1 MYQKDF
7 ILRMIELFGEFLAAI
22 MGLIRKGEY
31 TRASEKIG
39 RVYYDMLKEDAS
51 FFRSLP
57 ENDLTKTLLEN
68 HNYTNGHLE
77 ILAELF
83 NAEAELSLAQGNKSG
98 SLEFSRKSLILFE
111 FVDSDQKTYSLERLN
126 KIETIRQR
134 IENLIQNVSDLPTA

>member
-1 MYQKDF
+1 
-7 ILRMIELFGEFLAAI
+7 MIEMFGELLAAI
-22 MGLIRKGEY
+22 IGLIRKGEY
-31 TRASEKIG
+31 TRASEQIG
-39 RVYYDMLKEDAS
+39 RVYNDMLKEDAS
-51 FFRSLP
+51 YFRSLP

-77 ILAELF
+77 ILAGLF

-111 FVDSDQKTYSLERLN
+111 FVDSDQKTYSLERVN

-134 IENLIQNVSDLPTA
+134 IEYLIQMSSDLPNP

>member
-7 ILRMIELFGEFLAAI
+7 ILRMIEMFGELLAGI

-31 TRASEKIG
+31 TRASDQIG
-39 RVYYDMLKEDAS
+39 RVYNDMLKEDAS
-51 FFRSLP
+51 FFRALP
-57 ENDLTKTLLEN
+57 ENDLTKSLLEN

-83 NAEAELSLAQGNKSG
+83 NAEAELSLARGNIAG

-111 FVDSDQKTYSLERLN
+111 FVDADQKTYSLERVN
-126 KIETIRQR
+126 KIETIKQR
-134 IENLIQNVSDLPTA
+134 IENLVKNVT

>member
-7 ILRMIELFGEFLAAI
+7 ILRMVEMFGELLAMI
-22 MGLIRKGEY
+22 MGLIKKGEY
-31 TRASEKIG
+31 TRASDQIG
-39 RVYYDMLKEDAS
+39 KVYYDLLKEDAS
-51 FFRSLP
+51 YFRALP
-57 ENDLTKTLLEN
+57 EKDLTRTLLDN

-83 NAEAELSLAQGNKSG
+83 NAEAELSLAKGNESD

-111 FVDSDQKTYSLERLN
+111 YVDTDQKTYSLDKLN

-134 IENLIQNVSDLPTA
+134 IENLLQNAI

>member
-1 MYQKDF
+1 
-7 ILRMIELFGEFLAAI
+7 MIEMFGELLSGI

-31 TRASEKIG
+31 NRAYDQIG
-39 RVYYDMLKEDAS
+39 RVYKDMLKEDAS
-51 FFRSLP
+51 FFRSIP
-57 ENDLTKTLLEN
+57 ENDLTQSLLRN

-77 ILAELF
+77 IIAELF
-83 NAEAELSLAQGNKSG
+83 NAEAELSMAQGNKSG

-134 IENLIQNVSDLPTA
+134 IENLLQNVV

>member
-7 ILRMIELFGEFLAAI
+7 ILRMIEMFGEFLAGI
-22 MGLIRKGEY
+22 MRLIKKGDFN
-31 TRASEKIG
+31 RASDQIG
-39 RVYYDMLKEDAS
+39 RIYYDMLKEDAS

-57 ENDLTKTLLEN
+57 EDDLTKTLLEN

-83 NAEAELSLAQGNKSG
+83 NAEAELSLAQGDKSG

-111 FVDSDQKTYSLERLN
+111 FIDADQKTYSLERLN

-134 IENLIQNVSDLPTA
+134 IENLLQNVV